1 MKIKKL
7 PYWSD
12 LAQELLYKYAGD
24 EGGFFVSVKKCYRQ
38 DTNWGGNNM
47 GAKKDNNLITKKW
60 TNANGNGNGNGNGHH
75 PSIEYSTSAPNEKS
89 YLSVGDTWTVTTD
102 RVIRSF
108 KVLAIEDIIIPAGK
122 YRCFKIMEEI
132 KNSGVKNHYWFAS
145 SIGLVKCEMRRM
157 TAVLQNYS
165 V

>member
-1 MKIKKL
+1 M
-7 PYWSD
+7 
-12 LAQELLYKYAGD
+12 GD
-24 EGGFFVSVKKCYRQ
+24 
-38 DTNWGGNNM
+38 
-47 GAKKDNNLITKKW
+47 KKDNNLIIKKW
-60 TNANGNGNGNGNGHH
+60 TNGNGSGNGNGHH
-75 PSIEYSTSAPNEKS
+75 PSIEYSTSAPNDKS

-102 RVIRSF
+102 RVISSF

-122 YRCFKIMEEI
+122 YRCFKIMEEM